1 MQGIKIPFSDDQ
13 TKNISS
19 ESGMSN
25 NIDHI
30 SIDVQRERDKFH
42 RVINQISHD
51 IRSPLSSLSMIVS
64 VCTGILEEDRVA
76 LKHAITRINDI
87 AYNLQHEYLKDDDYK
102 DNHKEILAIDRS
114 DSLLISSALLEI
126 LGEKRYQYKL
136 LNVRFEHSF
145 TNNSNFAFI
154 NMEPVLFKR
163 VISHILNNA
172 VDSVDPEQGIITVRL
187 SCDDSFVKIAISD
200 NGRGMSKKLISNIM
214 SESILNEPGNAGL
227 IQVRH
232 TLEKNNGVLSI
243 VSEEGDG
250 TIVTL
255 TMPKIETPKW
265 LAEIIPLNG
274 DDLVV
279 ILDDEP
285 SIHGAWNSRF
295 RLHTKRVAIKHFDS
309 GREVINFIN
318 DLPVEKQKKIFLL
331 ADYELQNQDLNGL
344 EVIEQVQYA
353 RSILVTSHFA
363 SKKLRADVAV
373 IGAKILP
380 KMLTSEVT
388 ITVDTRVEPAEGK
401 KEVNLIFADD
411 DKEFVANMIRGF
423 FAGQYV
429 ETFFDPEH
437 LLQDILKYKKDT
449 KICLD
454 NHFEKSGIKGIE
466 VAQKLYEK
474 GFTNLYMLSG
484 NSIDSS
490 NSPEYLKVILKNDLD
505 GIKKM
510 RDA

>member
-13 TKNISS
+13 TKNIPS

-172 VDSVDPEQGIITVRL
+172 VDS
-187 SCDDSFVKIAISD
+187 
-200 NGRGMSKKLISNIM
+200 
-214 SESILNEPGNAGL
+214 
-227 IQVRH
+227 
-232 TLEKNNGVLSI
+232 
-243 VSEEGDG
+243 
-250 TIVTL
+250 
-255 TMPKIETPKW
+255 
-265 LAEIIPLNG
+265 
-274 DDLVV
+274 
-279 ILDDEP
+279 
-285 SIHGAWNSRF
+285 
-295 RLHTKRVAIKHFDS
+295 
-309 GREVINFIN
+309 
-318 DLPVEKQKKIFLL
+318 
-331 ADYELQNQDLNGL
+331 
-344 EVIEQVQYA
+344 
-353 RSILVTSHFA
+353 
-363 SKKLRADVAV
+363 
-373 IGAKILP
+373 
-380 KMLTSEVT
+380 
-388 ITVDTRVEPAEGK
+388 
-401 KEVNLIFADD
+401 
-411 DKEFVANMIRGF
+411 
-423 FAGQYV
+423 
-429 ETFFDPEH
+429 
-437 LLQDILKYKKDT
+437 
-449 KICLD
+449 
-454 NHFEKSGIKGIE
+454 
-466 VAQKLYEK
+466 
-474 GFTNLYMLSG
+474 
-484 NSIDSS
+484 
-490 NSPEYLKVILKNDLD
+490 
-505 GIKKM
+505 
-510 RDA
+510 